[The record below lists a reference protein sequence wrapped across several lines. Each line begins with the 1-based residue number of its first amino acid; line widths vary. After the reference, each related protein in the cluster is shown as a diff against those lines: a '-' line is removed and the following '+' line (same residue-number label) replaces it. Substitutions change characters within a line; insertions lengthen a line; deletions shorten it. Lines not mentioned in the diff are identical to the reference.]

1 MGLKQFACHLAANE
15 EALTHVGHSDHKAGL
30 PIVSGY
36 DCVLA
41 ETDGLRP
48 LLGPGNLCQEG
59 TCDEDLQ
66 DGGEEGNPRGTA
78 MCQAAGQP
86 VQSGGQRP
94 SGRKLLRA
102 MERTEYLMHLNV
114 LLGIETLIEV
124 FEVKF
129 IRVHRKPRKQK

>member
-1 MGLKQFACHLAANE
+1 MHFTQIGE
-15 EALTHVGHSDHKAGL
+15 EAEKQDKRNKKWESQTQRD
-30 PIVSGY
+30 IW
-36 DCVLA
+36 
-41 ETDGLRP
+41 
-48 LLGPGNLCQEG
+48 
-59 TCDEDLQ
+59 DLQ

-102 MERTEYLMHLNV
+102 MEWMEYLMHLNV